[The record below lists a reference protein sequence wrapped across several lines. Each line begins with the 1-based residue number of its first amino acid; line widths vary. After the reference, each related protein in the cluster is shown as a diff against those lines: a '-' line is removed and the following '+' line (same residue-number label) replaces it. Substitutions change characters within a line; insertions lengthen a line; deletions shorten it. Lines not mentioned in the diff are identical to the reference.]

1 MSSIKNK
8 IEVKVKIIMKYLRK
22 NKEIAIKNLA
32 WTLVIKIILSM
43 ETNKIKENLNNKHK
57 F

>member
-1 MSSIKNK
+1 VSSIKNK

-32 WTLVIKIILSM
+32 
-43 ETNKIKENLNNKHK
+43 
-57 F
+57 